1 MSPRRLVAALG
12 ALAAAAAR
20 AAPLPEKGFGLP
32 LDVSRDGHHVDSLL
46 WFTLAAIV
54 AIYLVVLAGMAWTF
68 LRHGR
73 AHRAVFSGGS
83 RRSIGLLVGS
93 ITVIAVAVDGHLF
106 VSTIRDMDQV
116 FWNFAEV
123 DRRPDVVR
131 IEINAHQ
138 WAWVARYAG
147 PDGRFGTEDDVV
159 TTNDL
164 RVPVGQPVL
173 IQLASTDVIHSL
185 YLPNLR
191 VKRDAVPG
199 MVNGLWFQAERTG
212 QFEFGCAQHCGPN
225 HYKMRGVLTVLTR
238 EAWQQWLREFSEVAQ
253 RGFDPDDQAAHWAWP
268 WRSL

>member
-1 MSPRRLVAALG
+1 MRARLLTALG
-12 ALAAAAAR
+12 LLAAGVAR
-20 AAPLPEKGFGLP
+20 AAPVPQQGFGLP

-54 AIYLVVLAGMAWTF
+54 AIYLVVLAGLIWTF

-73 AHRAVFSGGS
+73 NHPARFDSGS
-83 RRSIGLLVGS
+83 RRSIGLLVVS
-93 ITVIAVAVDGHLF
+93 IAVIALAVDGHLF
-106 VSTIRDMDQV
+106 VATLRDMDQV

-123 DRRPDVVR
+123 DQRPDVVR

-164 RVPVGQPVL
+164 RIPVGQPVL

-199 MVNGLWFQAERTG
+199 MVNGLWFQADQVG

-225 HYKMRGVLTVLTR
+225 HYKMRGVLTVLPR
-238 EAWQQWLREFSEVAQ
+238 EAWQQWLREGSEVAV
-253 RGFDPDDQAAHWAWP
+253 RGYDPEDREAHWAWP

>member
-1 MSPRRLVAALG
+1 M
-12 ALAAAAAR
+12 
-20 AAPLPEKGFGLP
+20 
-32 LDVSRDGHHVDSLL
+32 DGK
-46 WFTLAAIV
+46 
-54 AIYLVVLAGMAWTF
+54 
-68 LRHGR
+68 
-73 AHRAVFSGGS
+73 
-83 RRSIGLLVGS
+83 
-93 ITVIAVAVDGHLF
+93 LF
-106 VSTIRDMDQV
+106 VATLRDMNDV
-116 FWNFAEV
+116 FWNFSEV

-147 PDGRFGTEDDVV
+147 PDGSFGTADDVV

-199 MVNGLWFQAERTG
+199 MVNGLWFQADQVG
-212 QFEFGCAQHCGPN
+212 QFDFGCAQHCGPN
-225 HYKMRGVLTVLTR
+225 HYKMRGVLTVLSKDDYQR
-238 EAWQQWLREFSEVAQ
+238 WLREFSEVAQ
-253 RGFDPDDQAAHWAWP
+253 RGYDPEDQEAHWAWA